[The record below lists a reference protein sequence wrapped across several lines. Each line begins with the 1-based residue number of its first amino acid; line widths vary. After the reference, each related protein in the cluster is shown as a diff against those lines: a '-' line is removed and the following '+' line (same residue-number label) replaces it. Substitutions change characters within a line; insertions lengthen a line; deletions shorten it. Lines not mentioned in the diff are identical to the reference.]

1 MTASVEV
8 RAQRR
13 YDENLKRN
21 IPCDLETLKRDIQTR
36 DELDSTRKHSPLV
49 KAEDA
54 VVVDTSNLTI
64 DEVIEVIINIVKGGE
79 K

>member
-1 MTASVEV
+1 M
-8 RAQRR
+8 
-13 YDENLKRN
+13 
-21 IPCDLETLKRDIQTR
+21 KRDIQTR